1 MLKLGLDLSLG
12 TNGGWTPEAESS
24 LEAWF
29 ENKTNIGFQAAPNT
43 DRVFS
48 WLSPST
54 VQLFVTASVAESP
67 RYVPATGAMMFDP
80 SATQHMSGTQISLSG
95 EFTIGIRLN
104 VNNPGGVVLGDND
117 ADGEFFRIFST
128 TKLRVKIDNATAVDL
143 ELDSGVWGDGY
154 MVVTRVSDV
163 LTLWW
168 NGVEQTTATPTLT
181 GTADIDSI
189 GVRKTN
195 LNPFD
200 GSVSEVQVFSSTSD
214 ALTKQVNQRLS
225 SIV

>member
-12 TNGGWTPEAESS
+12 NVGGWTPQAESS
-24 LEAWF
+24 LVAWF
-29 ENKTNIGFQAAPNT
+29 ENKTQVTLRVAP
-43 DRVFS
+43 DADKVYA
-48 WLSPST
+48 WLSVSPLKAFLS
-54 VQLFVTASVAESP
+54 ANVAESP
-67 RYVPATGAMMFDP
+67 TYNAATGAMAFDP
-80 SATQHMSGTQISLSG
+80 SATQHMSGSQISLTN

-104 VNNPGGVVLGDND
+104 VKNVGGVVLGDNT
-117 ADGEFFRIFST
+117 ADGEFFRFFSP

-154 MVVTRVSDV
+154 MVVTREENV
-163 LTLWW
+163 LTLHW
-168 NGVEQTTATPTLT
+168 NGVKQTTATPTLA

-189 GVRKTN
+189 GVRRID

-200 GSVSEVQVFSSTSD
+200 GSVSEIQVFSSTS
-214 ALTKQVNQRLS
+214 AGLTGEVNRRLA